1 MMSIKILIAEDS
13 ASDRLIIR
21 KMLSEYYILI
31 ACDGLEAMQLIQEH
45 KDIDLLILDLNM
57 PKMDGFEV
65 LSELKTDNRYKKIR
79 TIILTNYDELENE
92 IKGLRFGAVD
102 YVRKPIQMESLKARI
117 DVHVE
122 LIKAQQ
128 ALEYKIHEQG
138 LTFDTVFNQAP
149 VGIAIS
155 FSNDSIANEQ
165 NSHFS
170 INPMYEKI
178 TGRTEEELKKIGWAT
193 ITHPDDLE
201 EDLRNY
207 DKLKSGEIDS
217 YSMEKRLIKK
227 DGSIVWVYLIM
238 ASLDLSGDYHYN
250 HIALLQDITT
260 RKKIEADLIE
270 SERSKSV
277 LLSHLPGLAYRCN
290 YDTERTM
297 QYVSDGCLEL
307 TGYSP
312 ESLLY
317 NKELSFKEI
326 VAPEFRESVWKKWH
340 YCLISQSSF
349 NYEYEIITARGE
361 RKWVLEMGE
370 GIFNEN
376 SEIKALEGII
386 IDITDRKAMENI
398 LKYNNEHDSW
408 TGLYNRNYLEELLIK
423 DGKKQNTKKRA
434 LININ
439 MTAVQSLTMAYGFH
453 YTQDLIKEIVDVLN
467 AHCTDTR
474 QLFYTYENQFVFY
487 LKGYQYKKQLT
498 DFCDEVANTLESL
511 LAAERVRGGIGVVE
525 IDQNNKNDVDQLLK
539 NILIASEEAFAIG
552 DRDFGICFY
561 DTEIETQMIRE
572 QDIKREL
579 AQIAAGENGD
589 CLFLQYQP
597 ILDLK
602 TNQISGFE
610 ALARFKSSQLGLIP
624 PLEFIPIAEESK
636 LIIPIGDK
644 VILQSFSFLNK
655 LKEHGY
661 ANVKISINFSII
673 QLLKK
678 DFCEKL
684 FKMISKMRV
693 IPSNIGIEITESVF
707 ESDYEK
713 INRILGRLKKA
724 GFIIAID
731 DFGTGYSSLARE
743 RELNINCLKI
753 DQSFIDKLMY
763 LEPEKTITDDIIS
776 MAHNLG
782 HYVIAEGVEHEKQKQ
797 YLQRHGCDKI
807 QGYLISKPLDE
818 DIAIEFLRKYKS
830 IENQ

>member
-1 MMSIKILIAEDS
+1 MSIKILIAEDS

-155 FSNDSIANEQ
+155 FSNDSITNEQ

-376 SEIKALEGII
+376 REIKALEGII

-408 TGLYNRNYLEELLIK
+408 TGLYNRNYLEELLMK
-423 DGKKQNTKKRA
+423 DAKKQITKKRA

-498 DFCDEVANTLESL
+498 DFCDKVANTLESL

-684 FKMISKMRV
+684 FKMISKMRI

-782 HYVIAEGVEHEKQKQ
+782 HYVIAEGVELEKQKQ

>member
-1 MMSIKILIAEDS
+1 MSIKILIAEDS

-227 DGSIVWVYLIM
+227 DGSIVWVYLIT

-277 LLSHLPGLAYRCN
+277 LLSHLPGLA
-290 YDTERTM
+290 
-297 QYVSDGCLEL
+297 
-307 TGYSP
+307 
-312 ESLLY
+312 
-317 NKELSFKEI
+317 
-326 VAPEFRESVWKKWH
+326 
-340 YCLISQSSF
+340 
-349 NYEYEIITARGE
+349 
-361 RKWVLEMGE
+361 
-370 GIFNEN
+370 
-376 SEIKALEGII
+376 
-386 IDITDRKAMENI
+386 
-398 LKYNNEHDSW
+398 
-408 TGLYNRNYLEELLIK
+408 
-423 DGKKQNTKKRA
+423 
-434 LININ
+434 
-439 MTAVQSLTMAYGFH
+439 
-453 YTQDLIKEIVDVLN
+453 
-467 AHCTDTR
+467 
-474 QLFYTYENQFVFY
+474 
-487 LKGYQYKKQLT
+487 
-498 DFCDEVANTLESL
+498 
-511 LAAERVRGGIGVVE
+511 
-525 IDQNNKNDVDQLLK
+525 
-539 NILIASEEAFAIG
+539 
-552 DRDFGICFY
+552 
-561 DTEIETQMIRE
+561 
-572 QDIKREL
+572 
-579 AQIAAGENGD
+579 
-589 CLFLQYQP
+589 
-597 ILDLK
+597 
-602 TNQISGFE
+602 
-610 ALARFKSSQLGLIP
+610 
-624 PLEFIPIAEESK
+624 
-636 LIIPIGDK
+636 
-644 VILQSFSFLNK
+644 
-655 LKEHGY
+655 
-661 ANVKISINFSII
+661 
-673 QLLKK
+673 
-678 DFCEKL
+678 
-684 FKMISKMRV
+684 
-693 IPSNIGIEITESVF
+693 
-707 ESDYEK
+707 
-713 INRILGRLKKA
+713 
-724 GFIIAID
+724 
-731 DFGTGYSSLARE
+731 
-743 RELNINCLKI
+743 
-753 DQSFIDKLMY
+753 
-763 LEPEKTITDDIIS
+763 
-776 MAHNLG
+776 
-782 HYVIAEGVEHEKQKQ
+782 
-797 YLQRHGCDKI
+797 
-807 QGYLISKPLDE
+807 
-818 DIAIEFLRKYKS
+818 
-830 IENQ
+830 

>member
-155 FSNDSIANEQ
+155 FSNDSITNEQ

-408 TGLYNRNYLEELLIK
+408 TGLYNRNYLEELLMK
-423 DGKKQNTKKRA
+423 DAKKQITKKRA

-498 DFCDEVANTLESL
+498 DFCDKVANTLESL
-511 LAAERVRGGIGVVE
+511 LAAERVRGG
-525 IDQNNKNDVDQLLK
+525 
-539 NILIASEEAFAIG
+539 
-552 DRDFGICFY
+552 
-561 DTEIETQMIRE
+561 
-572 QDIKREL
+572 
-579 AQIAAGENGD
+579 
-589 CLFLQYQP
+589 
-597 ILDLK
+597 
-602 TNQISGFE
+602 
-610 ALARFKSSQLGLIP
+610 
-624 PLEFIPIAEESK
+624 
-636 LIIPIGDK
+636 
-644 VILQSFSFLNK
+644 
-655 LKEHGY
+655 
-661 ANVKISINFSII
+661 
-673 QLLKK
+673 
-678 DFCEKL
+678 
-684 FKMISKMRV
+684 
-693 IPSNIGIEITESVF
+693 
-707 ESDYEK
+707 
-713 INRILGRLKKA
+713 
-724 GFIIAID
+724 
-731 DFGTGYSSLARE
+731 
-743 RELNINCLKI
+743 
-753 DQSFIDKLMY
+753 
-763 LEPEKTITDDIIS
+763 
-776 MAHNLG
+776 
-782 HYVIAEGVEHEKQKQ
+782 
-797 YLQRHGCDKI
+797 
-807 QGYLISKPLDE
+807 
-818 DIAIEFLRKYKS
+818 
-830 IENQ
+830 

>member
-467 AHCTDTR
+467 THCTDKR

-525 IDQNNKNDVDQLLK
+525 IDQNNKNDVDQ
-539 NILIASEEAFAIG
+539 
-552 DRDFGICFY
+552 
-561 DTEIETQMIRE
+561 
-572 QDIKREL
+572 
-579 AQIAAGENGD
+579 
-589 CLFLQYQP
+589 
-597 ILDLK
+597 
-602 TNQISGFE
+602 
-610 ALARFKSSQLGLIP
+610 
-624 PLEFIPIAEESK
+624 
-636 LIIPIGDK
+636 
-644 VILQSFSFLNK
+644 
-655 LKEHGY
+655 
-661 ANVKISINFSII
+661 
-673 QLLKK
+673 
-678 DFCEKL
+678 
-684 FKMISKMRV
+684 
-693 IPSNIGIEITESVF
+693 
-707 ESDYEK
+707 
-713 INRILGRLKKA
+713 
-724 GFIIAID
+724 
-731 DFGTGYSSLARE
+731 
-743 RELNINCLKI
+743 
-753 DQSFIDKLMY
+753 
-763 LEPEKTITDDIIS
+763 
-776 MAHNLG
+776 
-782 HYVIAEGVEHEKQKQ
+782 
-797 YLQRHGCDKI
+797 
-807 QGYLISKPLDE
+807 
-818 DIAIEFLRKYKS
+818 
-830 IENQ
+830 